1 MPGSSS
7 WPPSHAPTCTPSL
20 TSAAPRQPAGS
31 QARTDN
37 SRCATYGG
45 TSLAANRAGIAP
57 RRMNTG
63 PPARYGD
70 AAGGCQYG
78 TSSNSSPAAAS
89 RRLTRQGKPRALSAM
104 RRTA

>member
-7 WPPSHAPTCTPSL
+7 WLTSHAPTCTPSV
-20 TSAAPRQPAGS
+20 TSAATRQSAGL
-31 QARTDN
+31 QARTDS
-37 SRCATYGG
+37 SRCATCGG

-63 PPARYGD
+63 AQTRYGD
-70 AAGGCQYG
+70 AAGGCQCG
-78 TSSNSSPAAAS
+78 SRGSSSPTAAS